1 MEDIEL
7 KNMWKEYEKK
17 IDEARILNLQSW
29 VVNLKTFE
37 HLQSQKA
44 KSKLNAL
51 SSQKKWTILLGIA
64 WVIFLIFLV
73 YNSLEISKI
82 FFVISLS
89 AIALFNI
96 YAIIIYIRHIILIKE
111 IDNSESLVETQ
122 KKLAALQ
129 TSTLNIPRILFLQ
142 TSFYS
147 TFFWSSQWIAS
158 APASFWFITFPI
170 TLFFVWASVW
180 LYLNISYKN
189 ANKKWFKIL
198 FSGKEWTSVVKAT
211 EYLKEIDEFKKEM
224 I

>member
-17 IDEARILNLQSW
+17 IEEARILNLQSW

-37 HLQSQKA
+37 HLQSQKV
-44 KSKLNAL
+44 KSKLNTL
-51 SSQKKWTILLGIA
+51 SSQKKWMIFFGIA
-64 WVIFLIFLV
+64 WVIFLIFLI
-73 YNSLEISKI
+73 YNSLDISKI
-82 FFVISLS
+82 FFVISIS

-96 YAIIIYIRHIILIKE
+96 YAVIIYIKHTIIIKE

-142 TSFYS
+142 TPFYS
-147 TFFWSSQWIAS
+147 TFFWSSEWITS
-158 APASFWFITFPI
+158 APFSFWFIAVPI
-170 TLFFVWASVW
+170 TLIFVAISVW
-180 LYLNISYKN
+180 LYRNISYKN

-198 FSGKEWTSVVKAT
+198 FSSKEWTSVVKAT
-211 EYLKEIDEFKKEM
+211 EYLNEIDEFKKEM
-224 I
+224 A

>member
-96 YAIIIYIRHIILIKE
+96 YSIIIYIKHIILIKE

-129 TSTLNIPRILFLQ
+129 ASTLNIPRILFLQ
-142 TSFYS
+142 TPFYS
-147 TFFWSSQWIAS
+147 TFFWSSEWITS
-158 APASFWFITFPI
+158 APVSFWLITFPI

-198 FSGKEWTSVVKAT
+198 FSGNEWTSVVKAT

-224 I
+224 A

>member
-96 YAIIIYIRHIILIKE
+96 YSIIIYIKRMQPC
-111 IDNSESLVETQ
+111 T
-122 KKLAALQ
+122 
-129 TSTLNIPRILFLQ
+129 
-142 TSFYS
+142 
-147 TFFWSSQWIAS
+147 W
-158 APASFWFITFPI
+158 
-170 TLFFVWASVW
+170 
-180 LYLNISYKN
+180 
-189 ANKKWFKIL
+189 
-198 FSGKEWTSVVKAT
+198 
-211 EYLKEIDEFKKEM
+211 
-224 I
+224 